1 MLDIWDTV
9 LDMLDVWD
17 MLPDTDM
24 LDTQDMP
31 VTDMQDTH
39 GVSLP
44 TPTVPSSQLN
54 PLMSSLPAPN
64 TWLPML
70 KKRTI

>member
-9 LDMLDVWD
+9 LDMLDIWD

-44 TPTVPSSQLN
+44 TPTVP
-54 PLMSSLPAPN
+54 
-64 TWLPML
+64 
-70 KKRTI
+70 